1 MIKLWICFAILSMII
16 SALSIISLK
25 MIDKSKYD
33 NDIFIILTFIMMGF
47 FSIVYLFLFKSDKN
61 KIIKSCD
68 KQLIFFVILFGLL
81 LIINNLCMQYAMK
94 ISPNIGYSHLIINL
108 NVIITLF
115 ASYFLFK
122 QKINLQSFFGI
133 IITLFGIAIVV
144 NNSN

>member
-16 SALSIISLK
+16 SALSTISLK

-47 FSIVYLFLFKSDKN
+47 FSIVYLFLFKNDKN

>member
-1 MIKLWICFAILSMII
+1 MIKLWIIFALLSMIV
-16 SALSIISLK
+16 SALTTISLK

-33 NDIFIILTFIMMGF
+33 NNIFIILTFIIMGF
-47 FSIVYLFLFKSDKN
+47 FSIIYLFLFKNDKN

-81 LIINNLCMQYAMK
+81 LICNNLCMQYAME

-122 QKINLQSFFGI
+122 QKINLKSFIGI
-133 IITLFGIAIVV
+133 IITLLGIAIVV
-144 NNSN
+144 NNN

>member
-16 SALSIISLK
+16 SALSTISFKII
-25 MIDKSKYD
+25 DNSKYD
-33 NDIFIILTFIMMGF
+33 NDIFIIFTFIIMGF

-81 LIINNLCMQYAMK
+81 LIINNFCLQYAMK

>member
-16 SALSIISLK
+16 SALSTISLK

-33 NDIFIILTFIMMGF
+33 NDIFIIFTFIMMGF
-47 FSIVYLFLFKSDKN
+47 FSIVYLFLFKNDKN

-68 KQLIFFVILFGLL
+68 KQLILFVILFGLL

-144 NNSN
+144 SNSN

>member
-16 SALSIISLK
+16 SALSTISLK

-33 NDIFIILTFIMMGF
+33 NDIFIIFTFIMMGF
-47 FSIVYLFLFKSDKN
+47 FSIVYLFLFKKDKN

-68 KQLIFFVILFGLL
+68 KQLILFVILFGLL

-144 NNSN
+144 SNSN

>member
-1 MIKLWICFAILSMII
+1 MII
-16 SALSIISLK
+16 SALSTISFKII
-25 MIDKSKYD
+25 DNSKYD
-33 NDIFIILTFIMMGF
+33 NDIFIIFTFIIMGF

-81 LIINNLCMQYAMK
+81 LIINNFCLQYAMK

>member
-81 LIINNLCMQYAMK
+81 LIINNFCLQYSIK

>member
-16 SALSIISLK
+16 SALSTISLK
-25 MIDKSKYD
+25 MIDNSKYD
-33 NDIFIILTFIMMGF
+33 NDTFIILTFIMMGF
-47 FSIVYLFLFKSDKN
+47 FSIVYLFLFKNDKN

-133 IITLFGIAIVV
+133 LITLFGIAIVV

>member
-16 SALSIISLK
+16 SALSTISLK
-25 MIDKSKYD
+25 MIDNSKYD
-33 NDIFIILTFIMMGF
+33 NDTFIILTFIMMGF
-47 FSIVYLFLFKSDKN
+47 FSIVYLFLFKNDKN

-115 ASYFLFK
+115 ASFFLFK

>member
-16 SALSIISLK
+16 SALSTISLK
-25 MIDKSKYD
+25 MIDNSKYY
-33 NDIFIILTFIMMGF
+33 NDTFIILTFIMMGF
-47 FSIVYLFLFKSDKN
+47 FSIVYLFLFKNDKN

-133 IITLFGIAIVV
+133 LITLFGIAIVV

>member
-16 SALSIISLK
+16 SALSTISLK

-47 FSIVYLFLFKSDKN
+47 FSIVYLFLFQNDKN

-68 KQLIFFVILFGLL
+68 KQLLFFVILFGLL

-122 QKINLQSFFGI
+122 QKINLQSFIGI
-133 IITLFGIAIVV
+133 IIALLGIAIVV
-144 NNSN
+144 NSSN

>member
-1 MIKLWICFAILSMII
+1 MIKLWIFFAILSMII

-25 MIDKSKYD
+25 MIDKSKYE
-33 NDIFIILTFIMMGF
+33 NDIFIMLTYIIMAF
-47 FSIVYLFLFKSDKN
+47 FSIVYLFLFKNDKN

-68 KQLIFFVILFGLL
+68 KQLLFFVILFGLL

-94 ISPNIGYSHLIINL
+94 ITPNIGYSHLIINL

-122 QKINLQSFFGI
+122 QKINMQSFIGI
-133 IITLFGIAIVV
+133 IIALLGIAIVV
-144 NNSN
+144 NSSN